1 MSSANFSFFRKK
13 MERWDLHFTH
23 KFQHQLCQVAYF
35 NHYLNHVWHL
45 PVQLR
50 IAYCYRHWF
59 APAFSV
65 TFLSGKSYSPD
76 ISLCKKAG
84 LSDLRMCLCTTAH
97 TRLRFWVITGLVT
110 SPDNFIIQYLSVL
123 SMGFFRFFQNFL
135 LPPLPLTD

>member
-1 MSSANFSFFRKK
+1 

-50 IAYCYRHWF
+50 IVYCYRHWF

-76 ISLCKKAG
+76 ISPYKKAG
-84 LSDLRMCLCTTAH
+84 LSDLRSLLEGMAYH
-97 TRLRFWVITGLVT
+97 AARLRFWVITGLVT
-110 SPDNFIIQYLSVL
+110 SPDNLIIQYLSSL
-123 SMGFFRFFQNFL
+123 SMGYFRFSSEISSLSISFTSIN
-135 LPPLPLTD
+135 